1 MVRRWVLLL
10 AFDDGRPRRGRK
22 QTRQHAYRC
31 RLSRTVVPEQ
41 RGDLAGI
48 HGEVQPVDGGFHA
61 RRGMEILVQI
71 DNVHT
76 FVVRNLRGG

>member
-22 QTRQHAYRC
+22 QTRQHTNRR
-31 RLSRTVVPEQ
+31 RLSRTIVPEQ
-41 RGDLAGI
+41 SGDLARI
-48 HGEVQPVDGGFHA
+48 HGEVQTVDGGFHA
-61 RRGMEILVQI
+61 RRGLKILVQI

-76 FVVRNLRGG
+76 FVVRNL